1 MNFNTLNFKKKIK
14 IQLFIGVTLFL
25 FILKLFFT
33 SNTSIPF
40 IILNELLV
48 YLIAFGFVLNF
59 IDFIHSKNINALS
72 FVMNV
77 GILNAILFFLI
88 NFSSDL
94 LTGIFG
100 NISKSVSSP
109 TIIFNFISFFYSF
122 IVLSSVSYIFL
133 ALREFFFLKQKRD
146 VKIYFNT
153 MIIFFILASLSSV
166 TTNYPEL
173 QFIKN
178 TFFIISI
185 LLIIINSIRISWIA
199 FLTKKEKL
207 LLLFLSVVIT
217 VLFVVNLINSS
228 EEAVHV
234 QMLKGFSSSLE
245 QFTSI
250 IMIYGVIYFSVIF
263 FTTLF
268 HIPTAEAFD
277 RKAQEVSSLQYFSKL
292 VTQVLDFNDL
302 ALTVTDI
309 AIKAANGDSAWIA
322 LKDKEEGLKIIANK
336 NIGLVNTLS
345 LSKFIIEK
353 VEKANLGASTVINL
367 EKYWK
372 NMPPS
377 KDIHYPEIKFSFA
390 LLSTLKAY
398 NESIGYLII
407 VKKSDIVFDQED
419 IAALNTFSDY
429 ASIAIENSKLLK
441 ESIEKERLEKE
452 LDVAREIQRKI
463 LPDKNPVYDKLS
475 IASVFIPAFEVGG
488 DYYDFFEIDEQR
500 LGFIIADVSGKGIS
514 AAFIMAELKGIFES
528 LSGSCVRNP
537 GKLQFFSSPKEILI
551 EANEILKKTLERKNF
566 VSAVYGIIDFQ
577 KEELH
582 LARAG
587 HCPILLLRDN
597 LIENI
602 RPTGI
607 GLGLDFSDKFKE
619 SLEEIKINLKEND
632 TIILYTDGITEA
644 KNFQMQ
650 DFGDKYFEKILLE
663 SSDKDADEISG
674 RVIKEVTLF
683 SQNIS
688 QHDDITLVILK
699 WKDKK
704 NDGVKEWQNSMHQ
717 LKTRAI

>member
-1 MNFNTLNFKKKIK
+1 MNLYNINLKKKIK
-14 IQLFIGVTLFL
+14 IQFFVGVTLFL

-33 SNTSIPF
+33 SNTSLPF

-48 YLIAFGFVLNF
+48 FLIAFSFVLNF
-59 IDFIHSKNINALS
+59 LDFISSKNINALS
-72 FVMNV
+72 LVMNV

-88 NFSSDL
+88 NFSSNL
-94 LTGIFG
+94 LTGLFG
-100 NISKSVSSP
+100 NISKRVSSP
-109 TIIFNFISFFYSF
+109 GIIFNFISFFYCF

-133 ALREFFFLKQKRD
+133 AFREFFFLKQRRD

-153 MIIFFILASLSSV
+153 MVIFFILASLFSV
-166 TTNYPEL
+166 TSNYPKL
-173 QFIKN
+173 QFIRN

-217 VLFVVNLINSS
+217 ALFIVNLINSN

-250 IMIYGVIYFSVIF
+250 IMIYGAIYFSVIF

-302 ALTVTDI
+302 ASTVTEL
-309 AIKAANGDSAWIA
+309 ALKAANGDSAWIA
-322 LKDKEEGLKIIANK
+322 LKEEEENLKIIANK
-336 NIGLVNTLS
+336 NIGLIDTLS
-345 LSKFIIEK
+345 LSKYIIEK
-353 VEKANLGASTVINL
+353 AEKTKTGTASVINL

-372 NMPPS
+372 NVPPQDS
-377 KDIHYPEIKFSFA
+377 PQPESNYSFA
-390 LLSTLKAY
+390 LFSPLKAY
-398 NESIGYLII
+398 NEDIGYLIL
-407 VKKSDIVFDQED
+407 VKKANIIFDQED
-419 IAALNTFSDY
+419 VTALNTFSDY

-441 ESIEKERLEKE
+441 ESIEKERLERE

-463 LPDKNPVYDKLS
+463 LPEKNPVHAKLS

-488 DYYDFFEIDEQR
+488 DYYDFFGIDEER
-500 LGFIIADVSGKGIS
+500 LGFIVADVSGKGIS

-528 LSGSCVRNP
+528 LSGSCAGNP
-537 GKLQFFSSPKEILI
+537 AAGHSFSSPKEILI
-551 EANEILKKTLERKNF
+551 QANEILKRTLERKNF
-566 VSAVYGIIDFQ
+566 VSAVYGIIDFR
-577 KEELH
+577 KEELQI
-582 LARAG
+582 ARAG
-587 HCPILLLRDN
+587 HCPILLLREN
-597 LIENI
+597 VIENL
-602 RPTGI
+602 RPNGL
-607 GLGLDFSDKFKE
+607 GLGLDFSDRFKD
-619 SLEEIKINLKEND
+619 SLEEIKIDLQEND

-644 KNFQMQ
+644 KNLQMQ
-650 DFGDKYFEKILLE
+650 DFGDQYFERILME
-663 SSDKDADEISG
+663 SSGKDADEISS
-674 RVIKEVTLF
+674 RVIREVTLF

>member
-1 MNFNTLNFKKKIK
+1 MNLNTLNLKKKIK

-33 SNTSIPF
+33 SNTSLPF

-48 YLIAFGFVLNF
+48 FLIAFSFVLNF

-72 FVMNV
+72 LVMNV

-94 LTGIFG
+94 LTELFG
-100 NISKSVSSP
+100 NVSKRVSNPS
-109 TIIFNFISFFYSF
+109 IIFNFISFFYSF

-146 VKIYFNT
+146 VKTYFNT
-153 MIIFFILASLSSV
+153 MVIFFILASLFSV
-166 TTNYPEL
+166 TANYPKL
-173 QFIKN
+173 QFIRN

-207 LLLFLSVVIT
+207 ILLFLSVVIT

-234 QMLKGFSSSLE
+234 QILKGFSNSLE

-250 IMIYGVIYFSVIF
+250 IMIYGAIYFSVIF

-302 ALTVTDI
+302 ASTVTEL
-309 AIKAANGDSAWIA
+309 ALKAANGDSAWIA
-322 LKDKEEGLKIIANK
+322 LKDKEEELKIIANK
-336 NIGLVNTLS
+336 NIGLIDTFS
-345 LSKFIIEK
+345 LSKYIIEK
-353 VEKANLGASTVINL
+353 AEKTKPITASVINL

-372 NMPPS
+372 NVPPS
-377 KDIHYPEIKFSFA
+377 KDVLQPEPNYSFA
-390 LLSTLKAY
+390 LFSSLKAY

-407 VKKSDIVFDQED
+407 VKKSNLIFDQED
-419 IAALNTFSDY
+419 ITALNTFSDY

-463 LPDKNPVYDKLS
+463 LPEKNPERDNLS

-488 DYYDFFEIDEQR
+488 DYYDFFEIDESHM
-500 LGFIIADVSGKGIS
+500 GFIVADVSGKGIS

-528 LSGSCVRNP
+528 LSGSCTRDS
-537 GKLQFFSSPKEILI
+537 GKQRSFASPKEILI
-551 EANEILKKTLERKNF
+551 QANEILKRTLERKNF

-587 HCPILLLRDN
+587 HCPILLMREN
-597 LIENI
+597 LIQNL

-607 GLGLDFSDKFKE
+607 GLGLDFSERFKD
-619 SLEEIKINLKEND
+619 SLEEIKINLQESD

-644 KNFQMQ
+644 KNLQLQ
-650 DFGDKYFEKILLE
+650 DFGDYYFEKILIE
-663 SSDKDADEISG
+663 SSDKGAEEISS
-674 RVIKEVTLF
+674 RVIKEVT
-683 SQNIS
+683 
-688 QHDDITLVILK
+688 
-699 WKDKK
+699 
-704 NDGVKEWQNSMHQ
+704 
-717 LKTRAI
+717 

>member
-1 MNFNTLNFKKKIK
+1 MF
-14 IQLFIGVTLFL
+14 
-25 FILKLFFT
+25 
-33 SNTSIPF
+33 
-40 IILNELLV
+40 
-48 YLIAFGFVLNF
+48 LIAFSFVLNF

-72 FVMNV
+72 LVMNV

-94 LTGIFG
+94 LTELFG
-100 NISKSVSSP
+100 NVSKRVSNPS
-109 TIIFNFISFFYSF
+109 IIFNFISFFYSF

-146 VKIYFNT
+146 VKTYFNT
-153 MIIFFILASLSSV
+153 MVIFFILASLFSV
-166 TTNYPEL
+166 TANYPKL
-173 QFIKN
+173 QFIRN

-207 LLLFLSVVIT
+207 ILLFLSVVIT

-234 QMLKGFSSSLE
+234 QILKGFSNSLE

-250 IMIYGVIYFSVIF
+250 IMIYGAIYFSVIF

-302 ALTVTDI
+302 ASTVTEL
-309 AIKAANGDSAWIA
+309 ALKAANGDSAWIA
-322 LKDKEEGLKIIANK
+322 LKDKEEELKIIANK
-336 NIGLVNTLS
+336 NIGLIDTFS
-345 LSKFIIEK
+345 LSKYIIEK
-353 VEKANLGASTVINL
+353 AEKTKPITASVINL

-372 NMPPS
+372 NVPPS
-377 KDIHYPEIKFSFA
+377 KDVLQPEPNYSFA
-390 LLSTLKAY
+390 LFSSLKAY

-407 VKKSDIVFDQED
+407 VKKSNLIFDQED
-419 IAALNTFSDY
+419 ITALNTFSDY

-463 LPDKNPVYDKLS
+463 LPEKNPERDNLS

-488 DYYDFFEIDEQR
+488 DYYDFFEIDESR
-500 LGFIIADVSGKGIS
+500 MDFIVADVSGKGIS

-528 LSGSCVRNP
+528 LSGSCTRDS
-537 GKLQFFSSPKEILI
+537 GKQRSFASPKEILI
-551 EANEILKKTLERKNF
+551 QANEILKRTLERKNF

-587 HCPILLLRDN
+587 HCPILLMREN
-597 LIENI
+597 LIQNL

-607 GLGLDFSDKFKE
+607 GLGLDFSERFKE
-619 SLEEIKINLKEND
+619 SLEEIKISLQEND
-632 TIILYTDGITEA
+632 AIILYTDGITEA
-644 KNFQMQ
+644 KNLQLQ
-650 DFGDKYFEKILLE
+650 DFGDHYFEKILIE
-663 SSDKDADEISG
+663 CSEKGAEEISS

-704 NDGVKEWQNSMHQ
+704 NDGVKEWQNSIHQ
-717 LKTRAI
+717 LKTRAM